1 MKQFKYSF
9 LFISTKKHKREP
21 EPETGCKS
29 FTKIWMV
36 HFFTVFSYIDILVLY
51 GVDMSMSISAFVS
64 GGLPSPLEISSNAD
78 WSESGG
84 VIIQWQQCSGWI
96 QRNLHTRLIWSSVER
111 KTGDDC
117 AALCA
122 PQPDDSGAGDASVT
136 LPHCF
141 YQSNLQCYCLGLSR
155 LQVTRVL
162 CPLAPD
168 TAALMSRY
176 LNTHFQFTKK
186 YLVRIQ
192 ASDDW
197 ISPWCDNKKL
207 TFQL

>member
-1 MKQFKYSF
+1 
-9 LFISTKKHKREP
+9 
-21 EPETGCKS
+21 
-29 FTKIWMV
+29 MV
-36 HFFTVFSYIDILVLY
+36 LFFTVFSYIDILVLY

-122 PQPDDSGAGDASVT
+122 LQPDDSGAGDASVT

-141 YQSNLQCYCLGLSR
+141 YQSNLQCYCLSLSR

-162 CPLAPD
+162 CPHSRPRSSYVSI
-168 TAALMSRY
+168 SRY
-176 LNTHFQFTKK
+176 SLSVYKK

>member
-9 LFISTKKHKREP
+9 LFISTKKHKRSRSQRP
-21 EPETGCKS
+21 GVNHLLKS
-29 FTKIWMV
+29 ECY
-36 HFFTVFSYIDILVLY
+36 FSLQYSLILIY
-51 GVDMSMSISAFVS
+51 WYCTESICPCQFQHLCQVPM
-64 GGLPSPLEISSNAD
+64 PSPLEILSTAD

-155 LQVTRVL
+155 LPGYCVL
-162 CPLAPD
+162 CPH
-168 TAALMSRY
+168 S
-176 LNTHFQFTKK
+176 THCCS
-186 YLVRIQ
+186 YV
-192 ASDDW
+192 S
-197 ISPWCDNKKL
+197 IS
-207 TFQL
+207 T

>member
-9 LFISTKKHKREP
+9 LFISTKKHKRSRSQRP
-21 EPETGCKS
+21 GVNHLLKS
-29 FTKIWMV
+29 KWYCSLQYSLIL
-36 HFFTVFSYIDILVLY
+36 ILVLY
-51 GVDMSMSISAFVS
+51 GVDLSMSISAFVS

-155 LQVTRVL
+155 LPGYCALT
-162 CPLAPD
+162 PD

-176 LNTHFQFTKK
+176 LHR
-186 YLVRIQ
+186 YSLSVY
-192 ASDDW
+192 
-197 ISPWCDNKKL
+197 
-207 TFQL
+207 